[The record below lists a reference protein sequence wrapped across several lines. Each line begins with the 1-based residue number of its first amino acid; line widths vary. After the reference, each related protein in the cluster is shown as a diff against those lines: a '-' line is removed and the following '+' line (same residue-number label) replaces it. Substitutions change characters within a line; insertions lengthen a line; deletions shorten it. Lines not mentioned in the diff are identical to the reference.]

1 MVKIFLSQWIVP
13 SCCAGGHYNWRL
25 SVDFDVAKDHR
36 KQRFIQSQP
45 YPRKCLTSS
54 SSQALECDKRLWP
67 FDPEHE
73 PTCVQHATDHLIVRN
88 FTSLV
93 LVHKTIFDRL
103 PFLLASYWQF
113 ISLKRWPDDSDSVS
127 LHMCLSEPLNHVQSI
142 KSLHSKG
149 YDKLSWFWPM
159 GTGSTWGDKHAR
171 AWLICGDKIHR
182 CGFFNIQR
190 IFSFIYFLNLL

>member
-1 MVKIFLSQWIVP
+1 MVKIFLSKWIVP

-127 LHMCLSEPLNHVQSI
+127 VRTIESCTTYKQLTFQGLWQIVVVLAD
-142 KSLHSKG
+142 G
-149 YDKLSWFWPM
+149 
-159 GTGSTWGDKHAR
+159 
-171 AWLICGDKIHR
+171 HR
-182 CGFFNIQR
+182 KYLGR
-190 IFSFIYFLNLL
+190 